1 MKKRLVAFFI
11 FTGLFCSFALQ
22 ARADATVYWDYDNG
36 FSPGTVVIGPGETVT
51 WWNID
56 WYGFDVNVTFDN
68 GYSFFLP
75 NYYGQR
81 VSFPLQTGTYGYHS
95 DWGDN
100 GAVIV
105 NLPPS
110 VAITNPPNN
119 AVFPA
124 PATFTVRATASDTAD
139 DYVSDVQFFLG
150 TSASTNSIAD
160 VFAAPYTAPVTN
172 LGVGTYTLI
181 VVATDSRG
189 AQATNSTTITVS
201 GVSVNLTAPRISAGQ
216 FLFDVMGLA
225 VGKTNVLQTSTNLLS
240 WKPTQTNI
248 AVSTSM
254 TVTNGPAS
262 GPHFYRILQMP

>member
-1 MKKRLVAFFI
+1 MKKGLAAFFI

-36 FSPGTVVIGPGETVT
+36 FSPSTVVIGPGETVT
-51 WWNID
+51 WWNVD
-56 WYGFDVNVTFDN
+56 WYGFDVNVTFN
-68 GYSFFLP
+68 IGYSFFLS
-75 NYYGQR
+75 NNYGQG

-95 DWGDN
+95 DWGDP

-124 PATFTVRATASDTAD
+124 PATFTIQATASDTAD
-139 DYVSDVQFFLG
+139 DYVSDVQFFIG
-150 TSASTNSIAD
+150 TSASTNFIAD
-160 VFAAPYTAPVTN
+160 VFAVPYTAPVTS

-189 AQATNSTTITVS
+189 AQATNSITITVS
-201 GVSVNLTAPRISAGQ
+201 SVSINLTAPRISAGQ
-216 FLFDVMGLA
+216 FLFNVTGLT

-240 WKPTQTNI
+240 WKPTQTNL
-248 AVSTSM
+248 TS
-254 TVTNGPAS
+254 
-262 GPHFYRILQMP
+262 